1 MSVQEA
7 AVASQKFTCPSMSVV
22 APACT
27 VAVNVTTV
35 PPATEDTALPPE
47 VRERVV
53 ALAWA
58 ARTGSGPAQQ
68 ARQAIASAQ
77 RNERLPHSEC
87 AIPLAQQYR
96 QFSRIFVVDEQI
108 GDAIAIAQSN
118 GDASMGWRQCRGCRR
133 R

>member
-7 AVASQKFTCPSMSVV
+7 AVASQKFTCPSLSVV

-53 ALAWA
+53 TVAWDPQA
-58 ARTGSGPAQQ
+58 GREPPHQ
-68 ARQAIASAQ
+68 ARQAIASEQ
-77 RNERLPHSEC
+77 QNEL
-87 AIPLAQQYR
+87 
-96 QFSRIFVVDEQI
+96 SRAGAFNPATDTKERTRPSLLVDA
-108 GDAIAIAQSN
+108 D
-118 GDASMGWRQCRGCRR
+118 
-133 R
+133 